1 MNVDN
6 IFVIGISYKEVENFE
21 REKIILS
28 SLEKTINSLKIK
40 GKILGYV
47 NLVTCL
53 RIEFYVELAD
63 TKNLEEILKD
73 FIYKE
78 KFYVINGM
86 EAIKYI
92 FKVSCGYYSIIKGE
106 DQILSQIKKAYLDSL
121 NKKKVSK
128 ILNVIF
134 NKAIEI
140 GKKFRNVSKISQ
152 NALSLEALS
161 LKIIRENIK
170 NIESKKILIL
180 GTGDLAKSILYLLIK
195 EDIKNLT
202 ITNRT
207 KHKAL
212 EIKNMFDV
220 NVIDFEYR
228 NREIIKSDIVISATS
243 APYLILEI
251 KNKLEYL
258 SNIKKYLF
266 LDLAVPRDID
276 PKIGEL
282 ENVKLINIESVWER
296 YKKNQNLRN
305 LTMEKYKYLID
316 AQIEKVEKWYKFYN
330 KGEKNVC

>member
-1 MNVDN
+1 MDIDN
-6 IFVIGISYKEVENFE
+6 IFVIGISYKELENFE
-21 REKIILS
+21 REKVVLS
-28 SLEKTINSLKIK
+28 SLEKRINFLKVK
-40 GKILGYV
+40 GEILGYV

-53 RIEFYVELAD
+53 RVEFYVELAD
-63 TKNLEEILKD
+63 TKNLKEILND

-78 KFYVINGM
+78 KFYVIKGIK
-86 EAIKYI
+86 AIEYI

-121 NKKKVSK
+121 NKKKASK

-140 GKKFRNVSKISQ
+140 GKKFRSVSKISQ

-161 LKIIRENIK
+161 LKVIRENIK
-170 NIESKKILIL
+170 NIENKKILIL

-212 EIKNMFDV
+212 EVKNMFDV
-220 NVIDFEYR
+220 NVIDFEYK
-228 NREIIKSDIVISATS
+228 NEEIIKSDIIISATS
-243 APYLILEI
+243 APHLILET
-251 KNKLEYL
+251 KNRGEYL
-258 SNIKKYLF
+258 SSSKNYLF

-276 PKIGEL
+276 SEIGKL
-282 ENVKLINIESVWER
+282 KNVKLINIESIWER

-305 LTMEKYKYLID
+305 ITMENYKYLIEL
-316 AQIEKVEKWYKFYN
+316 QIKKLEKWYYFYSE
-330 KGEKNVC
+330 GEKNVY